1 MKLFIYTDGA
11 ARGNPGPSASGY
23 LILDK
28 DKKTVAKFSFYNGE
42 MTNNSAEY
50 LAIIAAL
57 KKAHGE
63 YGKGAE
69 IELYSDSELVVNQL
83 NMNYKVRDKK
93 LKVLYEEANGLSK
106 NFAACVFINVPREN
120 RHISAVDRELN
131 KLLDS
136 IKKDENDIAMIRKAG
151 RQEGLF

>member
-42 MTNNSAEY
+42 RTNNSAEY

-63 YGKGAE
+63 YGNGAE

-83 NMNYKVRDKK
+83 NMNYKVRERK
-93 LKVLYEEANGLSK
+93 LKVLYEEASGLAK
-106 NFAACVFINVPREN
+106 KFAACVFINVPREN
-120 RHISAVDRELN
+120 VQISAVDRELN